1 MGEHAECAIATVS
14 LPTPTPSRLP
24 SSPRHTRNLYV
35 CNSHAPC
42 TGRGGRRRR
51 AGRGGG
57 LGWVQRG
64 RGASPSA
71 AGVARCFP
79 DPSRPLRSHCLTPS
93 PFPNLLGLGAAHSP
107 SPSAAGGYPLPGLRT
122 GSSTLALRHW
132 GCALPLPPFPGLPAS
147 SPPLPA
153 GREVGVQL
161 SGRGRG
167 GAHARLLRP
176 QPAQRGRHARRG
188 MWRRKRVCRH
198 PFPSHRTPFTRG
210 WEPNGAR
217 TLRLCMASRSHITLK
232 RV

>member
-14 LPTPTPSRLP
+14 LPTLTPSCLP
-24 SSPRHTRNLYV
+24 SSPRHTHNSYV
-35 CNSHAPC
+35 CSSHALC
-42 TGRGGRRRR
+42 TGRGGRRRC
-51 AGRGGG
+51 AGRGGS

-71 AGVARCFP
+71 IGVVRCFP
-79 DPSRPLRSHCLTPS
+79 DPSRPPQSHCLAPS
-93 PFPNLLGLGAAHSP
+93 PFPNLLGLRAAHSP
-107 SPSAAGGYPLPGLRT
+107 SPSATRGCPLPGLRM
-122 GSSTLALRHW
+122 GLSTLALHHW
-132 GCALPLPPFPGLPAS
+132 GHALLLPPFPGLPTS

-161 SGRGRG
+161 SGQGRG

-176 QPAQRGRHARRG
+176 QLEQRGRHVRG
-188 MWRRKRVCRH
+188 MWHRQRVCRH
-198 PFPSHRTPFTRG
+198 LFPSHRTPFTRG

-217 TLRLCMASRSHITLK
+217 TLHLCMASHSHITLK